1 MPMSA
6 RLPALYT
13 LLMAVTL
20 ASGCAQ
26 FREFADAPM
35 DKRPQAEVVKDK
47 IKIIATEINYRL
59 RSFDPT
65 EKTIAVTT
73 FVDLDNLDAASSFG
87 RFLAEELAS
96 EMHSL
101 GYNVRE
107 LRQRRSV
114 EVVEQKGEFILSRRS
129 EELMKS
135 ARIDA
140 ALTGTYMAV
149 GDNVVVNARIIDLD
163 SSMVISVGQM
173 VANLKDLDDIRELL
187 AKGGQ
192 GAAPVVKVV
201 AMEKR

>member
-1 MPMSA
+1 MSA
-6 RLPALYT
+6 RLPALFT
-13 LLMAVTL
+13 LLL
-20 ASGCAQ
+20 AAAFAPGCAQ
-26 FREFADAPM
+26 FQEFANAPM
-35 DKRPQAEVVKDK
+35 DKRPQTEIIKEK
-47 IKIIATEINYRL
+47 IKVVATEINYRL
-59 RSFDPT
+59 RSFEPT

-73 FVDLDNLDAASSFG
+73 FVDLDNLDVASSFG

-96 EMHSL
+96 EMHTL

-107 LRQRRSV
+107 LRQRQGV
-114 EVVEQKGEFILSRRS
+114 EVVEQKGEFILTRRS

-140 ALTGTYMAV
+140 ALTGTYMVV
-149 GDNVVVNARIIDLD
+149 GDNVVVNARIVDLD

-173 VANLKDLDDIRELL
+173 TANLRELGDIRELL
-187 AKGGQ
+187 AKSGQ